1 MRRIFTL
8 VALVVAMF
16 VLSCTKKD
24 TVIVDDRMVD
34 LGLSVKWAS
43 CNVGATAPEDYGDYF
58 SWGEIV
64 AKLAYYDDACAT
76 SGKPM
81 SDISGNSKYDAARAN
96 WGKNWRMP
104 TAEEQQELLENCSW
118 EWTTLNGV
126 GGMQVTGPN
135 GNSIFLPAAGFR
147 VDYTYSF
154 VGSYGSYW
162 SSTPQEV
169 NNKDANIIF
178 FGSSSCGANANYRYY
193 GLSVRPVSK

>member
-1 MRRIFTL
+1 
-8 VALVVAMF
+8 
-16 VLSCTKKD
+16 
-24 TVIVDDRMVD
+24 
-34 LGLSVKWAS
+34 
-43 CNVGATAPEDYGDYF
+43 
-58 SWGEIV
+58 
-64 AKLAYYDDACAT
+64 
-76 SGKPM
+76 M

-147 VDYTYSF
+147 VAYTYSF

-169 NNKDANIIF
+169 NNKDANIIIF
-178 FGSSSCGANANYRYY
+178 CSSSFGANANYRYY